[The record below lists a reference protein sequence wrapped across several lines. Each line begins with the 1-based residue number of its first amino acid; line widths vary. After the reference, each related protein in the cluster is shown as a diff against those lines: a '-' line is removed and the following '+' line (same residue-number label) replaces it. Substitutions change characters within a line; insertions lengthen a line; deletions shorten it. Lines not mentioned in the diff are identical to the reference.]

1 MEVIFPIGE
10 LIDGELTMVDVVVSI
25 LFEGSVITWDG
36 SQRIDVL
43 HSEQSIVD
51 MPEGFIASGSWSTE
65 LSGSHKR
72 TLDIGFISSIAI

>member
-25 LFEGSVITWDG
+25 LFEGSIITWDG

-43 HSEQSIVD
+43 HSE
-51 MPEGFIASGSWSTE
+51 
-65 LSGSHKR
+65 
-72 TLDIGFISSIAI
+72 